1 MTFVILCFTSLSV
14 ILSRPTHIAAK
25 FNLNY
30 LDLRGKSIPLK
41 TKNWVEFPLWLSN
54 NEPNWYPG
62 GCGFDPWPCSM
73 GEGSGV
79 AVSFSTDHR
88 RSLDLALLWL
98 WCRPAAAAL
107 IQPLAWELPYAVGIP
122 QKRKTKTKTEKPQG
136 AGAQKDLNNS

>member
-54 NEPNWYPG
+54 NEPKWYPG
-62 GCGFDPWPCSM
+62 GCGFDPWPCSG

-88 RSLDLALLWL
+88 CSLDLAMLWL
-98 WCRPAAAAL
+98 WRRPAAAL
-107 IQPLAWELPYAVGIP
+107 MQHVAWELPYAVGVP
-122 QKRKTKTKTEKPQG
+122 QKRKTKTKNTQR